1 MHSSIHSPA
10 HIKRTT
16 KMSSSQAH
24 APQFY
29 ISPAVQ
35 HLSIHLDTFLYQ
47 NSNID
52 RLAVGALI
60 FHPNPAAANSPRLLL
75 LQRSNSSRVFP
86 NIWEFPGGRSMTED
100 ETILQSLVRKVAE
113 ETRMRVNHI
122 FRRVQEI
129 VYLTVRGVRWAKL
142 CFLVGVDEV
151 TGQEPIQNVP
161 VRIVR
166 SSHRAARWAS
176 RNEIEELEV
185 MTEGQRGVM
194 RSGFDAFAEW
204 CAEGNRELGERLV
217 LLYL

>member
-1 MHSSIHSPA
+1 
-10 HIKRTT
+10 
-16 KMSSSQAH
+16 
-24 APQFY
+24 
-29 ISPAVQ
+29 
-35 HLSIHLDTFLYQ
+35 
-47 NSNID
+47 
-52 RLAVGALI
+52 
-60 FHPNPAAANSPRLLL
+60 
-75 LQRSNSSRVFP
+75 
-86 NIWEFPGGRSMTED
+86 MTED